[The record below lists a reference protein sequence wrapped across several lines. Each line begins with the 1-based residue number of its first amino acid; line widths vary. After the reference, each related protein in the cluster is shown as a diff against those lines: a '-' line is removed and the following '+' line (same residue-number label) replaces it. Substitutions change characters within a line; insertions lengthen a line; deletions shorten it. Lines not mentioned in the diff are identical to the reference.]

1 MLIYNQQKYEN
12 PFIFL
17 GLTTFLIVFVKK
29 NNHAFYLS
37 AQNTGLLSL
46 HYESA
51 NDSPRCYGRTFLPDL
66 VEHFA
71 VLVEHYVKT
80 CQKRPF
86 FRLENTAQWKST
98 GDVFFCF
105 MVFCIFA
112 L

>member
-51 NDSPRCYGRTFLPDL
+51 NDSPRCYGRTF
-66 VEHFA
+66 FA
-71 VLVEHYVKT
+71 QVGRTFCRFGRTLCQNMSKT
-80 CQKRPF
+80 
-86 FRLENTAQWKST
+86 T
-98 GDVFFCF
+98 
-105 MVFCIFA
+105 IF
-112 L
+112 

>member
-1 MLIYNQQKYEN
+1 M
-12 PFIFL
+12 
-17 GLTTFLIVFVKK
+17 KK
-29 NNHAFYLS
+29 NNQAFYLS

-71 VLVEHYVKT
+71 VLVEHFAVLVEHYVKT

-86 FRLENTAQWKST
+86 FRLENTHRLNQILTRAY
-98 GDVFFCF
+98 
-105 MVFCIFA
+105 
-112 L
+112 

>member
-86 FRLENTAQWKST
+86 FRPENTHRLNQILTRAY
-98 GDVFFCF
+98 
-105 MVFCIFA
+105 
-112 L
+112 